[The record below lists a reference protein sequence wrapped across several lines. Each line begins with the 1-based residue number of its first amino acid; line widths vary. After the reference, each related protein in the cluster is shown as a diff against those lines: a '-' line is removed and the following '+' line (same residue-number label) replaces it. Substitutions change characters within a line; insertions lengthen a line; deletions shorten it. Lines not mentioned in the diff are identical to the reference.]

1 MFDKLKA
8 LFRVNKKVVKDE
20 VHEITQ
26 LNITQEDEEQ
36 AQQLAVLVVAGL
48 AACGIP
54 VGVLGQKI
62 IEKVL
67 VYALRDLKDGVT
79 EPDKLI
85 IKRVVNEV
93 KKEKIFYIK
102 EQTGLYYGGNPQH
115 ALWQIEKKSWLFGK
129 VNKVAKISI
138 TK

>member
-1 MFDKLKA
+1 MLDKLKA
-8 LFRVNKKVVKDE
+8 LFKINKKVVKDE

-36 AQQLAVLVVAGL
+36 AQQLSVLVVAGL

-67 VYALRDLKDGVT
+67 VYALRDLKDGIE

-85 IKRVVNEV
+85 IKRVVNEI

-102 EQTGLYYGGNPQH
+102 E
-115 ALWQIEKKSWLFGK
+115 
-129 VNKVAKISI
+129 
-138 TK
+138 